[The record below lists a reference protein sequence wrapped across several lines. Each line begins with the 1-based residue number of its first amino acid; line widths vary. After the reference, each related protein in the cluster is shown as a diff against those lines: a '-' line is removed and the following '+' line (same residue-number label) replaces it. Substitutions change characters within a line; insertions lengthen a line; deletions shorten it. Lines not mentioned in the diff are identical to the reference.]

1 MIHVLRFTICALLT
15 AAFVLPAA
23 AQHAMTD
30 GSIVESMPCP
40 LSAKR
45 TYDQYVRQQKT
56 VMERENASA
65 AAEGFRFSYAP
76 NAERFLLSREEFEK
90 RETFADFDCE
100 KIKYLSDGLRVVG
113 FIWKPKNIADKK
125 LPLVIV
131 NRGGNANFSLLTPE
145 SFYFPFVSNGFVV
158 IGSQYRGADG
168 GDGHDEFGGADV
180 NDVLNLLPLARS
192 LPYVDMSNIFMYGES
207 RGGMQTFLALKKGMN
222 VNAVAVTGALID
234 LGAAGQERR
243 SMHRVWNVA
252 IPGFASRPDEL
263 MQQRSVLNFA
273 DKIQVPVLIL
283 QGEADWRANSET
295 QAKAL
300 AERLRALGK
309 PHELHVFPDD
319 DHPVSIHRLERER
332 RIIGWFRKHM
342 R

>member
-1 MIHVLRFTICALLT
+1 MNHVLRFTVCALLT
-15 AAFVLPAA
+15 AACAFPAT

-40 LSAKR
+40 LPAKR
-45 TYDQYVRQQKT
+45 NYELYVRQQRT
-56 VMERENASA
+56 AMERENSA
-65 AAEGFRFSYAP
+65 AASEGFRFSYMP
-76 NAERFLLSREEFEK
+76 NFERFLLSREEFEK
-90 RETFADFDCE
+90 REAFADFDCE

-145 SFYFPFVSNGFVV
+145 SFYYPFVSNGFVV

-180 NDVLNLLPLARS
+180 NDVLNLIPLARS
-192 LPYVDMSNIFMYGES
+192 LPYVDLNNVFMYGVS
-207 RGGMQTFLALKKGMN
+207 RGGMQTFLALRKGMA

-243 SMHRVWNVA
+243 SMHRVWNAA
-252 IPGFASRPDEL
+252 IPGFAARPDEL
-263 MQQRSVLNFA
+263 MQQRSVLYFA
-273 DKIQVPVLIL
+273 DKIHVPVLIL
-283 QGEADWRANSET
+283 QGEADWRANPDT

-319 DHPVSIHRLERER
+319 DHPISIHRLERER
-332 RIIGWFRKHM
+332 RVVEWFR
-342 R
+342 RYLR